1 MNCSDNK
8 KCCCSNNKSC
18 CKSKQNYISDKEY
31 NELKKYLKEE
41 IKDYKLIDYIDDNN
55 NHSICVE
62 LEFKGRI
69 LELEGLDK
77 NNLNLDNIIDKLI
90 RNYNLVNK
98 Y

>member
-8 KCCCSNNKSC
+8 KCCCSNKKSC

-41 IKDYKLIDYIDDNN
+41 IQDYKLIDYIDDNN

-62 LEFKGRI
+62 LEIKGRI
-69 LELEGLDK
+69 LELEDLDK